1 MPSEAALKHVSSPS
15 RSEFLQV
22 RGLRSHIRRW
32 GDPEAPKVF
41 LLHGLLDL
49 SATFEDFAQ
58 ALLPR
63 FQVLAPDMR
72 GFGESEWAPG
82 GYWFQDY
89 LGDLDQILLQ
99 LAPSEPLRLVGH
111 SMGAQ
116 IASLYAGLRPERV
129 RKLVLLDGLFLPDM
143 APNLAPK
150 RFRDWLDELL
160 EKPAEKTYASFEEL
174 AGRVRKQHP
183 QLSDERAL
191 FVAQCWGR
199 EEAPGRILLRADPA
213 HRQRGPGLYRAAE
226 SEAIWRQV
234 TAETLF
240 VDAGKSLFGKAIS
253 EEERQRR
260 RACFRRR
267 RVASLPQAGHML
279 HFDAPLDTARIV
291 MEFLK
296 S

>member
-1 MPSEAALKHVSSPS
+1 MPVTANTPS

-58 ALLPR
+58 ALVPR
-63 FQVLAPDMR
+63 YQVLAPDMR

-89 LGDLDQILLQ
+89 LGDLDRILLHY
-99 LAPSEPLRLVGH
+99 APEEPLRLVGH

-116 IASLYAGLRPERV
+116 VASLFAGLRPERV

-143 APNLAPK
+143 PPNLAPK
-150 RFRDWLDELL
+150 RFRAWLDELL
-160 EKPAEKTYASFEEL
+160 EEPKEKTYASFVEL
-174 AGRVRKQHP
+174 AGRVRRQHP

-199 EEAPGRILLRADPA
+199 EEKPGRIVLRADPA
-213 HRQRGPGLYRAAE
+213 HRQHGPGLYRAAE

-240 VDAGKSLFGKAIS
+240 LDAGKSLFGRAIS
-253 EEERQRR
+253 EEERARR

-267 RVASLPQAGHML
+267 KAASVPQAGHML

-291 MEFLK
+291 LEFLK